1 VNDTERLNEY
11 TQVELPF
18 IEQLKWLGWEHIE
31 GDIDVPY
38 LTERESFRDV
48 LLKDRLRDAIRS
60 INLDESGEPWLDE
73 GRIREALGQIER
85 LGAMKLME
93 ANERATEL
101 LLKGVPVEA
110 DEERFAGRE
119 PTVHFIDYEHPERND
134 FLAINQFRVDVP
146 GGQTFIIPDIVLFV
160 NGIPVGVVECKS
172 PKITDPLDEA
182 IDQLLRYSNQRN
194 WIDVDEGV
202 ERLFHYNQ
210 VMIGTYA
217 YQAVAATV
225 GAQPEHFLEWK
236 DTSPVPMSEV
246 TAELD
251 VESLTSQ
258 QTLIA
263 GMLRKEHLIDLIRNF
278 SVFKHESGKTT
289 KILAH
294 YQQFRA
300 VHAAL
305 HRLTHGQTRRE
316 HGESDQRGG
325 VVWHTQGSGKSLTMV
340 FLVRKMRMLPRLRRF
355 KVVVVTDRIDLQK
368 QLGDTAA
375 LAGETV
381 RVAQSTKKLKSIL
394 REKGADLVFATI
406 QKYHEREDVK
416 SEVIEFSRADLR
428 TESDILRDVDAN
440 RLVLDDVEFP
450 VLNES
455 EEIVVLVDEAH
466 RSHTSTAHA
475 NLMKALPNCAKIAF
489 TGTPIIMGKGK
500 RTHEI
505 FGEYIDRYTIKQSQ
519 EDGSTVKILYEGRT
533 SKGEVADGRSL
544 DKLFEDMFA
553 ERSKEELEAIKRKYA
568 TKGRVLEATKMIE
581 AKADDILRHYVRN
594 VLPNGFK
601 AQLVAVS
608 RLAAVRYHEALVEA
622 YKRLLV
628 ELDELDPYLFE
639 LSDEELE
646 EQPEYVQFLVKAHR
660 HLEMIRRLEFAVVI
674 SGGTND
680 DPGWKTWTEKAQQLA
695 RIERF
700 KKPLVHYDPDKQ
712 DSLAFLIVRTML
724 LTGFDA
730 PVEQVM
736 YLDRWM
742 QGHELLQAIARVNR
756 THGNKTHGLV
766 VDYYGIGHHLKEALA
781 IYSEED
787 LEGVLPSIQDEL
799 PVLSDRHRRCLAIF
813 HDHGIPDIKDVDDCV
828 DLLRDVRLRADFV
841 FKLKRFLES
850 LDIVMPRPEALP
862 YVRDAKILGFIAK
875 AAENL
880 YRDSRLNMRG
890 AGQKVRELID
900 HHIESQGVNPKIPPI
915 DILAD
920 EFEKAVDRHVSP
932 KAKAS
937 EMEHAARYHIR
948 KHYNEDPAHYAKLS
962 ERLENILKTL
972 GDNWEELVRVLHQF
986 VGQVRE
992 GRQGDDS
999 GLDPRTQAPFLG
1011 VLEEEI
1017 VACPDKSQ
1025 LRERPRTALA
1035 YNTVNIVE
1043 HIAQE
1048 IRVVDFWRNT
1058 QAQNVLRGWLL
1069 KYLDD
1074 NEIVPFER
1082 VQKAADRLVELAKH
1096 LHTRL
1101 TS

>member
-18 IEQLKWLGWEHIE
+18 IEQLKGLGWEHIE

-38 LTERESFRDV
+38 LSERESFRDV
-48 LLKDRLRDAIRS
+48 LLKDRLCEAVRR
-60 INLDESGEPWLDE
+60 INLDESGRPWLDE
-73 GRIREALGQIER
+73 GRIREAVGQLER
-85 LGAMKLME
+85 LGAPKLME

-101 LLKGVPVEA
+101 MLKGVPVEA
-110 DEERFAGRE
+110 NAKRFGGRE
-119 PTVHFIDYEHPERND
+119 PTVHFIDYGHPERND
-134 FLAINQFRVDVP
+134 FLVINQFRVDVP

-160 NGIPVGVVECKS
+160 NGISVGVVECKS
-172 PKITDPLDEA
+172 PKITDPLEEA
-182 IDQLLRYSNQRN
+182 IDQLLRYSNQRD
-194 WIDVDEGV
+194 WIDEDEGA

-236 DTSPVPMSEV
+236 DTSPVPMS
-246 TAELD
+246 
-251 VESLTSQ
+251 
-258 QTLIA
+258 
-263 GMLRKEHLIDLIRNF
+263 
-278 SVFKHESGKTT
+278 SGKTT

-300 VHAAL
+300 VHATL
-305 HRLTHGQTRRE
+305 RRLTHGQTRRG

-340 FLVRKMRMLPRLRRF
+340 FLVRKMRMLPDLRRF

-505 FGEYIDRYTIKQSQ
+505 FGEYIDSQ

-622 YKRLLV
+622 YERLLV
-628 ELDELDPYLFE
+628 ELDELDPYLLE

-700 KKPLVHYDPDKQ
+700 KKPLSSCAQ
-712 DSLAFLIVRTML
+712 CS
-724 LTGFDA
+724 
-730 PVEQVM
+730 
-736 YLDRWM
+736 
-742 QGHELLQAIARVNR
+742 
-756 THGNKTHGLV
+756 
-766 VDYYGIGHHLKEALA
+766 
-781 IYSEED
+781 
-787 LEGVLPSIQDEL
+787 
-799 PVLSDRHRRCLAIF
+799 
-813 HDHGIPDIKDVDDCV
+813 
-828 DLLRDVRLRADFV
+828 
-841 FKLKRFLES
+841 S
-850 LDIVMPRPEALP
+850 LDLTRQW
-862 YVRDAKILGFIAK
+862 
-875 AAENL
+875 
-880 YRDSRLNMRG
+880 SR
-890 AGQKVRELID
+890 
-900 HHIESQGVNPKIPPI
+900 
-915 DILAD
+915 
-920 EFEKAVDRHVSP
+920 
-932 KAKAS
+932 
-937 EMEHAARYHIR
+937 
-948 KHYNEDPAHYAKLS
+948 
-962 ERLENILKTL
+962 
-972 GDNWEELVRVLHQF
+972 
-986 VGQVRE
+986 
-992 GRQGDDS
+992 
-999 GLDPRTQAPFLG
+999 
-1011 VLEEEI
+1011 
-1017 VACPDKSQ
+1017 
-1025 LRERPRTALA
+1025 
-1035 YNTVNIVE
+1035 
-1043 HIAQE
+1043 
-1048 IRVVDFWRNT
+1048 
-1058 QAQNVLRGWLL
+1058 
-1069 KYLDD
+1069 
-1074 NEIVPFER
+1074 
-1082 VQKAADRLVELAKH
+1082 
-1096 LHTRL
+1096 
-1101 TS
+1101 